1 MAEIMTLD
9 VFLGD
14 TLVGKISRL
23 PGSGDLNIFVFDE
36 GYLANPQRPTLG
48 LGFKGRTGN
57 IAYEPRPYNTRVHP
71 FFANLLP
78 EGALRD
84 YITQRDGVNRERDF
98 FLLLALGDD
107 LPGAVIIRPSNGPGQ
122 INGDLGQAL
131 TPPGAPLSA
140 DQPLKFSLAGVQI
153 KFSAV
158 REASGG
164 LTIPAF
170 GRGGSWIVKLP
181 SERFEAVPEN
191 EYAMMRLAA
200 AVGLNVPEIDLVPVA
215 NIQGL
220 PAGMREDDRASVIRR
235 FDREGDRRIHIED
248 FGQVFQLFPG
258 EKYTK
263 ASYGNIARVIWTEM
277 GEAGLREFIA
287 RLVFNVA
294 IGNGDM
300 HVKNWSLI
308 YPDGR
313 MPALAP
319 SYDFL
324 STLTY
329 VSGRETMAL
338 GLAGTKDFR
347 GVSESL
353 LTHFASKAGLPV
365 EIVLESAQATARRT
379 VGVWADLRGQLDF
392 PEKMKKAID
401 AHMLEV
407 PLIRDAMNSRQTITS
422 HRIGKK

>member
-1 MAEIMTLD
+1 MGEITTLD

-23 PGSGDLNIFVFDE
+23 PGQGDLNIFVFDG
-36 GYLANPQRPTLG
+36 GYLANAQRPTLS
-48 LGFKGRTGN
+48 LGFKGRTGD

-78 EGALRD
+78 EGSLRD
-84 YITQRDGVNRERDF
+84 YIAQRDGVSRERDF
-98 FLLLALGDD
+98 FLLQALGGD
-107 LPGAVIIRPSNGPGQ
+107 LPGGVIIRPSNESGQ
-122 INGDLGQAL
+122 VNGDFGQAVVP
-131 TPPGAPLSA
+131 PPGDSLSE

-191 EYAMMRLAA
+191 EYAMMQLAA
-200 AVGLNVPEIDLVPVA
+200 RVGLNVPEIDLVPVA

-220 PAGMREDDRASVIRR
+220 PVGMREDDLAFVIRR
-235 FDREGDRRIHIED
+235 FDREGGRRIHIED
-248 FGQVFQLFPG
+248 FGQVFHLFPG

-263 ASYGNIARVIWTEM
+263 ASYGNIARVIWSEM
-277 GEAGLREFIA
+277 GEPGLREFIA
-287 RLVFNVA
+287 RLVFNAA

-308 YPDGR
+308 YPDGHK
-313 MPALAP
+313 PELAP
-319 SYDFL
+319 AYDFL

-347 GVSESL
+347 DVSEPL
-353 LTHFASKAGLPV
+353 LTHFADKVGLPV
-365 EIVLESAQATARRT
+365 EIVLDSAQATAKQI
-379 VGVWADLRGQLDF
+379 VEVWADLRGQLDF
-392 PEKMKKAID
+392 PEKMKKAVD

-407 PLIRDAMNSRQTITS
+407 PLIRGASD
-422 HRIGKK
+422 

>member
-23 PGSGDLNIFVFDE
+23 PGSGDLNIFVFDD
-36 GYLANPQRPTLG
+36 GYLANPQRPTLS

-78 EGALRD
+78 EGHLRD
-84 YITQRDGVNRERDF
+84 YITQRDGVSRERDF
-98 FLLLALGDD
+98 FLLQALGED
-107 LPGAVIIRPSNGPGQ
+107 LPGAVIIRPSDGPGQ
-122 INGDLGQAL
+122 AIGDFGQAV
-131 TPPGAPLSA
+131 TPPGALLSEN
-140 DQPLKFSLAGVQI
+140 QPLKFSLAGVQI
-153 KFSAV
+153 KFSAI

-215 NIQGL
+215 SVQGL
-220 PAGMREDDRASVIRR
+220 PSGMREDDKAFVIRR
-235 FDREGDRRIHIED
+235 FDREGGQRIHIED
-248 FGQVFQLFPG
+248 FGQVFHLFPG
-258 EKYTK
+258 EKYTR
-263 ASYGNIARVIWTEM
+263 ASYGNIARVIWTEL
-277 GEAGLREFIA
+277 GEPGLREFIA

-313 MPALAP
+313 KPELAP
-319 SYDFL
+319 AYDFL

-329 VSGRETMAL
+329 VGGRETMAL
-338 GLAGTKDFR
+338 GLGGTKDFR
-347 GVSESL
+347 DVSESL
-353 LTHFASKAGLPV
+353 LTHFASKVGLPA
-365 EIVLESAQATARRT
+365 EIILESAQATAKRT
-379 VGVWADLRGQLDF
+379 VEVWADLRGQLDF
-392 PEKMKKAID
+392 PEKMKMAID
-401 AHMLEV
+401 EHMRQV
-407 PLIRDAMNSRQTITS
+407 PLIKDARMNN
-422 HRIGKK
+422 HH

>member
-14 TLVGKISRL
+14 ALVGKLSRL
-23 PGSGDLNIFVFDE
+23 PGSGDLNIFVFDD
-36 GYLANPQRPTLG
+36 GYLANPQRPALS

-57 IAYEPRPYNTRVHP
+57 IVYEPRPYNTRVHP

-78 EGALRD
+78 EGHLRD

-98 FLLLALGDD
+98 FLLQALGED
-107 LPGAVIIRPSNGPGQ
+107 LPGAVIIRPSDGPGQ
-122 INGDLGQAL
+122 VNGDFGQAL
-131 TPPGAPLSA
+131 APPPGVSLSE

-215 NIQGL
+215 SVQGL
-220 PAGMREDDRASVIRR
+220 PAGMREDARAFVIRR
-235 FDREGDRRIHIED
+235 FDREGGQRIHIED
-248 FGQVFQLFPG
+248 FGQVFHLFPG
-258 EKYTK
+258 EKYTR
-263 ASYGNIARVIWTEM
+263 ASYGNIARVIWAEL
-277 GEAGLREFIA
+277 GEPGLREFIA
-287 RLVFNVA
+287 RLIFNVV

-313 MPALAP
+313 KPELAP
-319 SYDFL
+319 AYDFL
-324 STLTY
+324 STLAY
-329 VSGRETMAL
+329 VNGRETMAL
-338 GLAGTKDFR
+338 GFAGTKDFR
-347 GVSESL
+347 DVSESL

-365 EIVLESAQATARRT
+365 EIVLETAQATAKRT
-379 VGVWADLRGQLDF
+379 VQVWAELRGQLDF
-392 PEKMKKAID
+392 PEKMKTAID
-401 AHMLEV
+401 DHMPEV
-407 PLIRDAMNSRQTITS
+407 PLIRALQRHPRHPDR
-422 HRIGKK
+422 